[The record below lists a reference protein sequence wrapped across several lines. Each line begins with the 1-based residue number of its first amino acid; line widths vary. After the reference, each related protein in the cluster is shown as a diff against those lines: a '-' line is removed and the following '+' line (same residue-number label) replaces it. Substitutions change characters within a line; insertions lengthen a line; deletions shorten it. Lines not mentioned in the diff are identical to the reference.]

1 MASRRGTRLV
11 TLTGPGGTGKTRVA
25 LATAERVA
33 DLFGDGVWLVD
44 LTSLREPDLVLPAI
58 ARSLGFTDQVGQA
71 LERQL
76 ASYLADAKLLLVL
89 DNFEQVLPAGTILS
103 RLLARAPGLKVL
115 VTSREPLQVSWERE
129 FPIPPLPVPDLSRPV
144 PPEVLGAVPSVA
156 LFVQRTQAVVP
167 EFRLTEHNA
176 GTVAQLCARLD
187 GLPLATELAAARS
200 RVLPVDEILRRLSNR
215 LVFLTGGARD
225 QPARHRTLRAAIEW
239 SYDLLTPAER
249 ALFRQLGLLVGTWS
263 LAVAQAVVDPLG
275 ASAEGGD
282 PAQALLDG
290 VGSLVDKNLVR
301 TDAHVAGEVR
311 FGMLETIREYAVD
324 RLVAERRAAP
334 PRTPACRVPGCAERG
349 RRGPRL
355 WPPPASLARSPRA
368 RDGQYPGG
376 ALLEFV
382 RARWRGARA
391 TSARI
396 FVGFLVPSWAS
407 DRRP

>member
-1 MASRRGTRLV
+1 MSHLRSSPNEPSMRHNLPSQATVLIGREREIATLREWLLDGGPRLV

-33 DLFGDGVWLVD
+33 DTFGDGVWVD

-58 ARSLGFTDQVGQA
+58 ARSFGFMDQVGQA

-76 ASYLADAKLLLVL
+76 VSYLADAKLLLVL
-89 DNFEQVLPAGTILS
+89 DNFEQVLPAGSILS
-103 RLLARAPGLKVL
+103 RLFAGAPGLKVL

-156 LFVQRTQAVVP
+156 LFVQRTRAVAP
-167 EFRLTEHNA
+167 EFRLSEKNA
-176 GTVAQLCARLD
+176 RTVAELCARLD

-263 LAVAQAVVDPLG
+263 LAAASAVVDPLG
-275 ASAEGGD
+275 ASAEAGD
-282 PAQALLDG
+282 AAQLLLDG

-301 TDAHVAGEVR
+301 ADAHVAGRCSSV
-311 FGMLETIREYAVD
+311 G
-324 RLVAERRAAP
+324 
-334 PRTPACRVPGCAERG
+334 RTTPCR
-349 RRGPRL
+349 
-355 WPPPASLARSPRA
+355 SRA
-368 RDGQYPGG
+368 RC
-376 ALLEFV
+376 
-382 RARWRGARA
+382 
-391 TSARI
+391 
-396 FVGFLVPSWAS
+396 
-407 DRRP
+407 